1 MESFSDFYR
10 MVVDFL
16 SKPVFSSSDSRISV
30 GMLLYLVLGSW
41 LIIFLSKLLSRLV
54 VERLLRRYGTEKG
67 VSHAIG
73 TIFRYIFVFIGL
85 IVVIQSTGI
94 DLSALTV
101 LAGALGVG
109 IGFGLQNVTNNFI
122 SGIIILFE

>member
-41 LIIFLSKLLSRLV
+41 LIIFLSKLLSQLV

-67 VSHAIG
+67 
-73 TIFRYIFVFIGL
+73 
-85 IVVIQSTGI
+85 
-94 DLSALTV
+94 
-101 LAGALGVG
+101 
-109 IGFGLQNVTNNFI
+109 GFPCHWHHF
-122 SGIIILFE
+122 